1 MVTTTPDE
9 TPGNESVWLRWSWRD
24 LRQHWVAVV
33 VIALVMAIGIGVYS
47 GLGSTSTWRRVSN
60 DESFAT
66 LDMHDLQVT
75 LSPGTFIEEGALVA
89 ALDGLADPDV
99 VVHASE
105 RLVVDSQID
114 ASTDSDAILVAAR
127 IVGMDIASG
136 DAVDDVWI
144 VEGQTPTEGSAA
156 AVLEAQFADHWNL
169 PTDGVV
175 TVGGNRTV
183 EYVGLGTSPED
194 FFYEGPEGSIFSA
207 GDLAPLYLPLPA
219 AQDIVGRPGSVN
231 DLVLTLADGADR
243 DAVEAQLGA
252 EVGELGVSATVSTR
266 EDSIAHRVLYED
278 IDNDQQFWNML
289 AGLVLIAAALAA
301 FNLVSRIVE
310 AQRREIGIGMA
321 LGVAR
326 SKLAIRPLLVGVQV
340 GVLGT
345 VAGVGVGVLVGQAMA
360 NLFESVRPLPI
371 YRTPFQYG
379 VFAQGAVLALLIP
392 IVASAIPVWRA
403 VRVEPIEAIR
413 TGHLTAQTSRLT
425 DLTARW
431 KLPGSS
437 LTQMPIRNFLRT
449 PRRTV
454 LTAIG
459 VGAAIAALVAVFGM
473 LDSFARTIDQT
484 GNELT
489 KGDAD
494 RVLVQLDTFYPVDS
508 DVISAIADDP
518 AVGAT
523 DAGLRLPAAAIA
535 GEGEED
541 LDLLVEII
549 DLDNA
554 MWTPTIERSAS
565 TPKDGIILAGKAA
578 DDLGVGLGDTMTL
591 QHPSRTDTGSFS
603 LIESD
608 FTVTGIHANPLRTF
622 AFLDI
627 EQAERFGLR
636 GAANMVHTTPAPG
649 VERGDLQRAL
659 FDLEGVTSSQ
669 AVAQISA
676 AFDTALDQLVGFL
689 VITAVAVLALALLI
703 AFNATRISVDER
715 RREHA
720 TMRAFGVP
728 VRSIMGVVV
737 KEGVLVGVLATLI
750 GLAAGFLFLQVMLR
764 SLATTTLPDIAIDSY
779 ISPVTFVLAVFV
791 GIIAVSIAP
800 LFLTRRISR
809 MDIPDTLRVME

>member
-1 MVTTTPDE
+1 MVNRTPAE
-9 TPGNESVWLRWSWRD
+9 APRSTGVWLRWSWRD
-24 LRQHWVAVV
+24 LRHHWVSVV
-33 VIALVMAIGIGVYS
+33 VIALVMAIGVGVYA

-60 DESFAT
+60 DESFAA

-75 LSPGTFIEEGALVA
+75 LSPGTFIDEGALVA
-89 ALDGLADPDV
+89 AVDGLADPGV
-99 VVHASE
+99 VVQASE

-114 ASTDSDAILVAAR
+114 ASTDTDAILVVAR
-127 IVGMDIASG
+127 IVGMDITSG
-136 DAVDDVWI
+136 DAVDDLWVTD
-144 VEGQTPTEGSAA
+144 GRTPTAGSAA
-156 AVLEAQFADHWNL
+156 GVLEAQFADHWNL
-169 PTDGVV
+169 PTDGVI

-207 GDLAPLYLPLPA
+207 GDLAPLYLPLSS
-219 AQDIVGRPGSVN
+219 AQDIVGQPGNVN

-243 DAVEAQLGA
+243 DAVQAQLSA
-252 EVGELGVSATVSTR
+252 AVGQLGVSATVSTR
-266 EDSIAHRVLYED
+266 EDAVAYRVLYED

-289 AGLVLIAAALAA
+289 AGLVLVAAAIAA

-345 VAGVGVGVLVGQAMA
+345 IAGVGVGLLVGQAMA

-371 YRTPFQYG
+371 YRTPFQFS
-379 VFAQGAVLALLIP
+379 VFARAALLALLIP

-413 TGHLTAQTSRLT
+413 TGHLTAKTSRLT
-425 DLTARW
+425 DLTGRW

-454 LTAIG
+454 LTAVG
-459 VGAAIAALVAVFGM
+459 VGAAIAALVAVFGL
-473 LDSFARTIDQT
+473 LDSFGRTIDQT

-489 KGDAD
+489 KGNAD

-508 DVISAIADDP
+508 DVVTAIAEAP

-523 DAGLRLPAAAIA
+523 DAGLRLPVTAIA
-535 GEGEED
+535 ANDAED
-541 LDLLVEII
+541 LDLLVEIV

-554 MWTPTIERSAS
+554 MWTPTIERSNGAPEAGIVLAS
-565 TPKDGIILAGKAA
+565 KAA
-578 DDLGVGLGDTMTL
+578 DDLGVSLGDTMTL
-591 QHPSRTDTGSFS
+591 QHPTQVDAGSFA

-627 EQAERFGLR
+627 DQADRFGLR
-636 GAANMVHTTPAPG
+636 GAANIVHATPATG
-649 VERGDLQRAL
+649 SDRGDVQRAL
-659 FDLEGVTSSQ
+659 FELEGVTSSQ
-669 AVAQISA
+669 AVAQISE
-676 AFDTALDQLVGFL
+676 AFDSALDQLVGFL
-689 VITAVAVLALALLI
+689 IITAAAVLALALLM

-750 GLAAGFLFLQVMLR
+750 GLATGFLFLQVMLR
-764 SLATTTLPDIAIDSY
+764 SLATTTLPDLAIDSY
-779 ISPVTFVLAVFV
+779 ISPTTI
-791 GIIAVSIAP
+791 IIAVIVGIVAVSVAP
-800 LFLTRRISR
+800 LFLTRRISS

>member
-1 MVTTTPDE
+1 MVNPPVAD
-9 TPGNESVWLRWSWRD
+9 PPRSNGIWLRWSWRD

-33 VIALVMAIGIGVYS
+33 VIALVMAIGIGVYA
-47 GLGSTSTWRRVSN
+47 GLGSTSTWRRLSN
-60 DESFAT
+60 DESFAA

-75 LSPGTFIEEGALVA
+75 LSPGTFIDEGALVA
-89 ALDGLADPDV
+89 AVDGLADPGV
-99 VVHASE
+99 VVQASE

-114 ASTDSDAILVAAR
+114 ASTDTDAILVAAR
-127 IVGMDIASG
+127 IVGMDITSG
-136 DAVDDVWI
+136 DAVDDLWI
-144 VEGQTPTEGSAA
+144 SQGQNPTAGSAA
-156 AVLEAQFADHWNL
+156 GVLEAQFADHWNL
-169 PTDGVV
+169 PADGVV

-183 EYVGLGTSPED
+183 DYAGLGTSPED

-207 GDLAPLYLPLPA
+207 GDLAPLYLPLGV
-219 AQDIVGRPGSVN
+219 AQDVVGRSASVN
-231 DLVLTLADGADR
+231 DLVVTLADGADR
-243 DAVEAQLGA
+243 DAVEVQLGDA
-252 EVGELGVSATVSTR
+252 VAELGVSATVSTR
-266 EDSIAHRVLYED
+266 DDTTAYRVLYED

-289 AGLVLIAAALAA
+289 AGLVLIAAAIAA

-345 VAGVGVGVLVGQAMA
+345 LAGVGVGLLVGQAMA
-360 NLFESVRPLPI
+360 NLFKSVRPLPI
-371 YRTPFQYG
+371 YRTPFQFS
-379 VFAQGAVLALLIP
+379 VFAQAAVLALLIP

-413 TGHLTAQTSRLT
+413 TGHLTAKTSRLT

-454 LTAIG
+454 LTAVG

-473 LDSFARTIDQT
+473 LDSFGRTIDQT

-508 DVISAIADDP
+508 DVITTIADAP
-518 AVGAT
+518 EVGAT
-523 DAGLRLPAAAIA
+523 DAGLRLPATAIA
-535 GEGEED
+535 GNDKED
-541 LDLLVEII
+541 LAVLVEII

-554 MWTPTIERSAS
+554 MWTPTIERSDGS
-565 TPKDGIILAGKAA
+565 PEGGIILAGKAA
-578 DDLGVGLGDTMTL
+578 DDLGVRLGDMITL
-591 QHPSRTDTGSFS
+591 QHPTRTDAGSFA

-608 FTVTGIHANPLRTF
+608 FTVSGTHANPLRTF

-627 EQAERFGLR
+627 DQAEHFGLR
-636 GAANMVHTTPAPG
+636 GAANIVHTAPATG
-649 VERGDLQRAL
+649 TERGDLQRAL
-659 FDLEGVTSSQ
+659 FDLDGVTSSQ
-669 AVAQISA
+669 AVAQISE

-689 VITAVAVLALALLI
+689 IITGVAVLALALLI

-737 KEGVLVGVLATLI
+737 KEGVLVGALATLI
-750 GLAAGFLFLQVMLR
+750 GLGAGFLFLQVMLR
-764 SLATTTLPDIAIDSY
+764 SLATTTLPDLAIDSY
-779 ISPVTFVLAVFV
+779 ISPATVLIAIAV
-791 GIIAVSIAP
+791 GIVAVSIAP

>member
-1 MVTTTPDE
+1 MVNPPVADAPRST
-9 TPGNESVWLRWSWRD
+9 GVWLRWSWRD
-24 LRQHWVAVV
+24 LRHHWVAVV
-33 VIALVMAIGIGVYS
+33 VIALVMAIGVGVYA

-60 DESFAT
+60 DESFAA

-75 LSPGTFIEEGALVA
+75 LSPGTFIDEGALVA
-89 ALDGLADPDV
+89 AVDGLADPGV
-99 VVHASE
+99 VVQASE

-114 ASTDSDAILVAAR
+114 ASTDTDAILVAAR
-127 IVGMDIASG
+127 IVGMDITSG
-136 DAVDDVWI
+136 DAVDDLWI
-144 VEGQTPTEGSAA
+144 SQGQTPTAGSAA
-156 AVLEAQFADHWNL
+156 GVLEAQFADYWNL
-169 PTDGVV
+169 PADGVV

-183 EYVGLGTSPED
+183 DYVGLGTSPED

-207 GDLAPLYLPLPA
+207 GDLAPLYLPLSV
-219 AQDIVGRPGSVN
+219 AQDVVGRSASVN
-231 DLVLTLADGADR
+231 DLVVTLADGADR
-243 DAVEAQLGA
+243 DAVEAQLGDA
-252 EVGELGVSATVSTR
+252 VGQLGVSATVSTR
-266 EDSIAHRVLYED
+266 EDATAYRVLYED

-289 AGLVLIAAALAA
+289 AGLVLIAAAIAA

-345 VAGVGVGVLVGQAMA
+345 IAGVGVGLLVGQAMA

-371 YRTPFQYG
+371 YRTPFQFS
-379 VFAQGAVLALLIP
+379 VFAQAALLALLIP

-413 TGHLTAQTSRLT
+413 TGHLTAKTSRLT
-425 DLTARW
+425 DLTGRW

-473 LDSFARTIDQT
+473 LDSFGRTIDQT

-489 KGDAD
+489 KGNTD

-508 DVISAIADDP
+508 DVITAITDTP
-518 AVGAT
+518 AVGAN
-523 DAGLRLPAAAIA
+523 DAGLRLPATAIA
-535 GEGEED
+535 ANDKED

-554 MWTPTIERSAS
+554 MWTPTIERSNGA
-565 TPKDGIILAGKAA
+565 PEAGIILASKAA
-578 DDLGVGLGDTMTL
+578 TDLGVNLGDTMTL
-591 QHPSRTDTGSFS
+591 QHPTRTDSGSFA

-627 EQAERFGLR
+627 DQADHFGLQD
-636 GAANMVHTTPAPG
+636 AANIVHTAPATG
-649 VERGDLQRAL
+649 SDRGDVQRAL
-659 FDLEGVTSSQ
+659 FELEGVTSSQ
-669 AVAQISA
+669 AVAQISE
-676 AFDTALDQLVGFL
+676 AFDSALDQIVGFL
-689 VITAVAVLALALLI
+689 IITAAAVLALALLM

-764 SLATTTLPDIAIDSY
+764 SLATTTLPDLAIDSY
-779 ISPVTFVLAVFV
+779 ISPTTIILAVIV
-791 GIIAVSIAP
+791 GIVAVSIAP
-800 LFLTRRISR
+800 LFLTRRISS